1 MIPYSHTMRPFK
13 YFVLVLLTLMA
24 AIDVMIYLMMGQTP
38 ELNLTPIYLIN
49 VVVVLLV
56 AALVYLVLE
65 HEHDI
70 VHHQTKQRFRTRANL

>member
-1 MIPYSHTMRPFK
+1 MRPFK